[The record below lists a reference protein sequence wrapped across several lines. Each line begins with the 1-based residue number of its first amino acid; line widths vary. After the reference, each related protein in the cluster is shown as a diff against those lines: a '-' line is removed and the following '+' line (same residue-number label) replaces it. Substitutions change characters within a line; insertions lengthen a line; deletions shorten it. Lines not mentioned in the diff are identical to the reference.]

1 MNKMTSES
9 DIRDA
14 LGLDASGR
22 GRTAVKKPFYK
33 RRWVWVTAG
42 VAVGL
47 FLLMNMMGGGEQPVQ
62 YRTQAA
68 KEGPLV
74 VQVTATGSLEP
85 VNKVEVGAEVSGRI
99 VAIEV
104 DYNDPV
110 TVGQVLARIDTTEL
124 EAQRTQA
131 LARLQAAEAQVQ
143 TAKATLTE
151 ARNRKD
157 RAEELIQRNAISQA
171 TLDEAVAGHTRAVAG
186 LEAANADVAVAKA
199 QLAAVES
206 NIEKAIVRSPIDGV
220 VLERKIE
227 LGQTVA
233 ASFQTPVLFTLASDL
248 RQLELHAAID
258 EADIGQVQEQQPA
271 TFVVDA
277 FPSRTFNATLAKLYN
292 APTNNQG
299 VITYPAILSVGN
311 EDGLLKPGMTAS
323 AQITV
328 RTVEKALLVPSGA
341 LRFVPP
347 EIFAAERAA
356 AAESGATP
364 DNANTDSTKGRV
376 FTMGPDGQPVAHEV
390 TVGVSDGTWTEITS
404 GDITPGMEVM
414 VDILRMQSGG

>member
-42 VAVGL
+42 VVVGL

-258 EADIGQVQEQQPA
+258 EADIGQVQERQPA

-347 EIFAAERAA
+347 SILAEQRAA
-356 AAESGATP
+356 QAQSGETP
-364 DNANTDSTKGRV
+364 DNSNQESDVGHV
-376 FTMGPDGQPVAHEV
+376 FVMAPDGIPFAYRVK
-390 TVGVSDGTWTEITS
+390 VGVSDGTWTEIFS
-404 GDITPGMEVM
+404 DEIKPGTEVL
-414 VDILRMQSGG
+414 VDVLRIQSGG

>member
-9 DIRDA
+9 DIRGA

-22 GRTAVKKPFYK
+22 GRTVVKKPFYR
-33 RRWVWVTAG
+33 RRWVLVTAG
-42 VAVGL
+42 IVVSI
-47 FLLMNMMGGGEQPVQ
+47 FLAMNMMGGGDEPVQ

-104 DYNDPV
+104 DYNSPV
-110 TVGQVLARIDTTEL
+110 TAGQVLARIDTQEL

-131 LARLQAAEAQVQ
+131 LARLQAAQAQVQ
-143 TAKATLTE
+143 TAQATLTE
-151 ARNRKD
+151 ARNRKT

-171 TLDEAVAGHTRAVAG
+171 TFDEANAGYTRAVAG
-186 LEAANADVAVAKA
+186 VEAANADVAVAKA

-206 NIEKAIVRSPIDGV
+206 NLEKAIVRSPIDGV

-248 RQLELHAAID
+248 RQLELEAAID
-258 EADIGQVQEQQPA
+258 EADIGQVQEGQAA

-277 FPSRTFNATLAKLYN
+277 FPSRTFTATLSALYN
-292 APTNNQG
+292 APINNQG
-299 VITYPAILSVGN
+299 VITYPAILAVGN

-328 RTVEKALLVPSGA
+328 RTVEKALLVPAGA

-347 EIFAAERAA
+347 DIFAAERAA
-356 AAESGATP
+356 AQESGEAT
-364 DNANTDSTKGRV
+364 DTSNQDSSKGRV
-376 FTMGPDGQPVAHEV
+376 FTTGPDGKPVAHEV
-390 TVGVSDGTWTEITS
+390 TVGVSDGTWTEILS
-404 GDITPGMEVM
+404 GDITPGMEIM
-414 VDILRMQSGG
+414 VDVLRTQSGG